1 MSSKAAPRG
10 CLAESKTVLSAI
22 AALRANEC
30 DIDWIGDS
38 AVTAKDGDTVVY
50 RAIRKG
56 GPGAPWLV
64 MTFNSERI
72 KWNP

>member
-1 MSSKAAPRG
+1 MA
-10 CLAESKTVLSAI
+10 V
-22 AALRANEC
+22 AALGANEC
-30 DIDWIGDS
+30 EIDWIDDS

-50 RAIRKG
+50 RAIRKDR
-56 GPGAPWLV
+56 PGAPWLV